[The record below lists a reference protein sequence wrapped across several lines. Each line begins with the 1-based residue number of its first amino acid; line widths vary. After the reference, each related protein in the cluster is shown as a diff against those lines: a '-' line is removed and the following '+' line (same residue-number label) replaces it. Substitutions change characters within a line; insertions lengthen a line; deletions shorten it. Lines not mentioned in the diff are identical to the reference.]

1 MRGEHWR
8 SPPACTSPR
17 GSSPHAR
24 GAHHLVLDRLVNRGL
39 IPACAGSTSSGPWW
53 TPGGPAHPRMR
64 GEHSSHAKI
73 SPRSPGSS
81 PHARGARSLPHG
93 EGYRARLI
101 PACAGSTQDYD
112 AAYMIDRAHPRMRGE
127 HGTRLGRYAY
137 LGGSS
142 PHARGAHQ
150 RDPCTPV
157 GGGLIPACAGST
169 LVCHGEGVGFA
180 AHPRMR
186 GEHPAWDGLNRDPR
200 GSSPHARG
208 AREPAGPRV
217 HLNGLIPACA
227 GSTGQSM
234 STPNAGGLIPACAG
248 STLGGYFDGD
258 TTEAHPRMR
267 GEHLSEKHMSCTT
280 PGSSPHA
287 RGARRF

>member
-127 HGTRLGRYAY
+127 HLVRGTTHGLVD
-137 LGGSS
+137 GSS
-142 PHARGAHQ
+142 PHARGA
-150 RDPCTPV
+150 RDLALPPV
-157 GGGLIPACAGST
+157 VHPGLIPACAGSTANANTGTARSRGSSPHARGARDQAGAVRVSGGLIPACAGST
-169 LVCHGEGVGFA
+169 
-180 AHPRMR
+180 
-186 GEHPAWDGLNRDPR
+186 PA
-200 GSSPHARG
+200 
-208 AREPAGPRV
+208 
-217 HLNGLIPACA
+217 
-227 GSTGQSM
+227 
-234 STPNAGGLIPACAG
+234 
-248 STLGGYFDGD
+248 
-258 TTEAHPRMR
+258 
-267 GEHLSEKHMSCTT
+267 
-280 PGSSPHA
+280 
-287 RGARRF
+287 